1 MGITNMDLAEAFR
14 TEIRFWEDMLRN
26 QTDQTAPEVLQRMQM
41 AKSLA
46 ESKLSLYSAE
56 CREKIN

>member
-1 MGITNMDLAEAFR
+1 
-14 TEIRFWEDMLRN
+14 MLLN
-26 QTDQTAPEVLQRMQM
+26 QTGETAPEVLQRMQM

-46 ESKLSLYSAE
+46 ESKLSLYSVE

>member
-1 MGITNMDLAEAFR
+1 MDLAEAFR
-14 TEIRFWEDMLRN
+14 TEIRFWEDMLLN
-26 QTDQTAPEVLQRMQM
+26 QTGETAPEVLQRMQM

-46 ESKLSLYSAE
+46 ESKLSLYSVE